1 MKAHAFR
8 SHVLFLM
15 AGVVAVATAAAQQP
29 IRTGV
34 RTVAVYTTVTDGS
47 GRLVPDLGKDDF
59 EIYED
64 GKLRPTAV
72 FAAESQPI
80 TAVVML
86 DRSTSM
92 KFNAPL
98 LARATEAFVRRLQPA
113 DKLRIG
119 GFGEKIEIEPEQFT
133 GDQEALIR
141 LLRTER
147 PTEGP
152 TPLWNAATQ
161 AIAALNDQDG
171 RRVVVLFTDGYD
183 MPGNFKFNNASFMDV
198 MNGAQKDDVMV
209 YTIGLESRG
218 PIQGGMSVRD
228 MMPERP
234 DPGLAALAAD
244 TGGGYFELRR
254 ADDLESTFTRVSE
267 ELRRQYALGFEP
279 SKLDGKRHKLEVKI
293 KKPGMK
299 ARARKSYVAAK
310 ES

>member
-1 MKAHAFR
+1 MKACAFR
-8 SHVLFLM
+8 SHLFLLV
-15 AGVVAVATAAAQQP
+15 ALVVAVASLAAQQP

-34 RTVAVYTTVTDGS
+34 RTVAVYTTVTDAG
-47 GRLVPDLGKDDF
+47 GRLVPDLTKEDF

-80 TAVVML
+80 TGVVML

-98 LARATEAFVRRLQPA
+98 LVRATEAFVRRLQPG

-119 GFGEKIEIEPEQFT
+119 GFGEKIEIEPDEFT
-133 GDQEALIR
+133 GDQDALIR
-141 LLRTER
+141 LLRTEKA
-147 PTEGP
+147 TEGP
-152 TPLWNAATQ
+152 TPLWNATMD
-161 AIAALNDQDG
+161 AIGALKPQDG
-171 RRVVVLFTDGYD
+171 RRVIVLFTDGYD

-198 MNGAQKDDVMV
+198 MNAAQKEDVMV
-209 YTIGLESRG
+209 YTMGLESRA
-218 PIQGGMSVRD
+218 PIRGGMSVRD

-234 DPGLAALAAD
+234 DPGLASIAGD

-254 ADDLESTFTRVSE
+254 ADDLESTFTRVGE
-267 ELRRQYALGFEP
+267 ELHRQYALGFEP
-279 SKLDGKRHKLEVKI
+279 SKLDGKRHKVEVKI

>member
-8 SHVLFLM
+8 SHVVFLV
-15 AGVVAVATAAAQQP
+15 AGVVAVASLAAQQP

-34 RTVAVYTTVTDGS
+34 RTVAVYTTVTDAG
-47 GRLVPDLGKDDF
+47 GRLVPDLTKDDF

-98 LARATEAFVRRLQPA
+98 LVRATETFVRRLQPG

-119 GFGEKIEIEPEQFT
+119 GFGEEIVIEPDEFT
-133 GDQEALIR
+133 ADQDALIR
-141 LLRTER
+141 LLRAER
-147 PTEGP
+147 PIEGP
-152 TPLWNAATQ
+152 TPLWNAAME
-161 AIAALNDQDG
+161 AIGALKEQDG

-183 MPGNFKFNNASFMDV
+183 MPGKLFKNASFMDV
-198 MNGAQKDDVMV
+198 MNGAQKEDVMV
-209 YTIGLESRG
+209 YTVGLESRG
-218 PIQGGMSVRD
+218 PIRGGMSVRD
-228 MMPERP
+228 MMPDRP
-234 DPGLAALAAD
+234 DPGLAAIAAD
-244 TGGGYFELRR
+244 TGGGYFELKR
-254 ADDLESTFTRVSE
+254 ADDLESTFTRVAE
-267 ELRRQYALGFEP
+267 ELHRQYALGFEP
-279 SKLDGKRHKLEVKI
+279 AKLDGKRHKLEVKI

-310 ES
+310 E